1 MNIYALLIIFFLIF
15 VYAVRTI
22 ADYLNVKNISQNIPE
37 EFRDYYDRAKY
48 AKSQE
53 YLREKTRFCVNC
65 ATFFILAQII
75 FITAGKTVR
84 GCLC

>member
-53 YLREKTRFCVNC
+53 YLKEKMIEIGRASCRERV
-65 ATFFILAQII
+65 
-75 FITAGKTVR
+75 
-84 GCLC
+84 